1 MLPNA
6 QAEPSH
12 ITLIKVRGY
21 HLDIYGH
28 VNNARYLE
36 FLEEARWAW
45 FEANDV
51 IEAFDEWGLAFVLV
65 NTNINYRR
73 PAFPGEHLEIRTRIE
88 GIGNKSCKVSH
99 SIWLHGTETLVADA
113 LVTFALMDMK
123 THRAVPVEGEFR
135 QKLAA
140 LSTDEKV

>member
-6 QAEPSH
+6 QAEPAH

-51 IEAFDEWGLAFVLV
+51 VEAFTERGLAFVLV
-65 NTNINYRR
+65 NANINYRR

-88 GIGNKSCKVSH
+88 GIGKKSCRVSQT
-99 SIWLHGTETLVADA
+99 IWLHGTETLVADA
-113 LVTFALMDMK
+113 MVTFALMDMAS
-123 THRAVPVEGEFR
+123 HAAVPVEGELR
-135 QKLAA
+135 QKLEA
-140 LSTDEKV
+140 LSIHRAG